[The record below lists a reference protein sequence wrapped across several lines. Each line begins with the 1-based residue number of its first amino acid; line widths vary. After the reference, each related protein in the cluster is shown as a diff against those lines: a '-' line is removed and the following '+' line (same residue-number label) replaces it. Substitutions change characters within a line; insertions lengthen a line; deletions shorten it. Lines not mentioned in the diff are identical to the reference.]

1 MTDKEMNIGIFN
13 EISSEKTEEIL
24 NKIKNNEKLD
34 SLDLNSPK
42 NENSI
47 YSITEEKT
55 WNKNDNHTRNL
66 NPINPIKPINDTS
79 EKKWYS
85 ILMLE
90 RYDKDIR
97 VITSVRPVY
106 AVETKYN
113 QKLIDYA
120 NEQNKFIKPYGRY
133 YIECC
138 EELT

>member
-1 MTDKEMNIGIFN
+1 MNDKEINIGIFN

-47 YSITEEKT
+47 YSITEDKT
-55 WNKNDNHTRNL
+55 WDKNDNYTRNL
-66 NPINPIKPINDTS
+66 NPKKPIKPIKDIS

-90 RYDKDIR
+90 RYDKDIK

-113 QKLIDYA
+113 QKLVDYA

>member
-1 MTDKEMNIGIFN
+1 MTDKEMDIRIFN
-13 EISSEKTEEIL
+13 EISSEKTEEML

-47 YSITEEKT
+47 YSITEDKT

-66 NPINPIKPINDTS
+66 NPKKPIKPTKDTS

-85 ILMLE
+85 VLMLE
-90 RYDKDIR
+90 RYDKDNK
-97 VITSVRPVY
+97 VTTSVRPVY
-106 AVETKYN
+106 AVETKKKK
-113 QKLIDYA
+113 KLVDYA